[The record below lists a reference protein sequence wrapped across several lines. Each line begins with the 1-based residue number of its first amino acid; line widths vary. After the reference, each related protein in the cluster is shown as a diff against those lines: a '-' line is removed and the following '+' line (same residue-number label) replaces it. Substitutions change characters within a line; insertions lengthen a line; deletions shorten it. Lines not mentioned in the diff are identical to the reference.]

1 MAVESAVH
9 RTGSASEALKRL
21 AHLNVDGQSVLSL
34 YLDFDPARFPAIA
47 ARRTQADA
55 LLSDLGH
62 RHPVD
67 PGAPH
72 EQRMA
77 RREDLEQVRALLS
90 DLELSPQGAR
100 GLAVFSCVPARALE
114 VVRLPR
120 SVEGRATVQIGPFVE
135 PLVELVAPERWG
147 VLLISRRAA
156 RILRGTRDRLS
167 EVAEVLDD
175 VHGRHSQGGWSQA
188 RYQRGIEHEV
198 DEHIRGAC
206 ALLQERFAV
215 SAFDRLLIGCHA
227 EMTGR
232 VTEQLP
238 AEIASRLG
246 GHFEIDVERAGSE
259 EVRRRA
265 LPAIEADERR
275 REAAML
281 DRLGQTLA
289 CGGAAAAGL
298 DEVLDLLSD
307 GRVQT
312 LLLAEGYS
320 APGFACPEC
329 DRLSSTGGRCTVDG
343 AVRVPR
349 EDVVESAIELAL
361 NRSGTVTIVRH
372 DPDAFADHGPIAAL
386 LRY

>member
-1 MAVESAVH
+1 MAIDGAVH

-21 AHLNVDGQSVLSL
+21 AGLEVDGQSVLSL
-34 YLDFDPARFPAIA
+34 YLDFDPARFPAIGE
-47 ARRTQADA
+47 RRTQADA
-55 LLSDLGH
+55 LLSNVEH
-62 RHPVD
+62 RHPIE
-67 PGAPH
+67 PGTPH

-90 DLELSPQGAR
+90 DRELSPQGAR
-100 GLAVFSCVPARALE
+100 GLAVFSCAPAKALE

-120 SVEGRATVQIGPFVE
+120 PVEGRATVQIGPYVE
-135 PLVELVAPERWG
+135 PLAELVAPERWG

-206 ALLQERFAV
+206 AVLQERFAV
-215 SAFDRLLIGCHA
+215 AAFDRLLIGCHA
-227 EMTGR
+227 EMSSR
-232 VTEQLP
+232 VAAQLP
-238 AEIASRLG
+238 AELASRLG
-246 GHFEIDVERAGSE
+246 GSFEIDVERAGPD

-275 REAAML
+275 REAEML
-281 DRLGQTLA
+281 DRLEQALA
-289 CGGAAAAGL
+289 RGGAAAAGL

-312 LLLAEGYS
+312 LLLADGYA
-320 APGFACPEC
+320 APGFACPDC
-329 DRLSSTGGRCTVDG
+329 DRLFSTGGRCPADG

-372 DPDAFADHGPIAAL
+372 DPDGLAEHGPIAAV